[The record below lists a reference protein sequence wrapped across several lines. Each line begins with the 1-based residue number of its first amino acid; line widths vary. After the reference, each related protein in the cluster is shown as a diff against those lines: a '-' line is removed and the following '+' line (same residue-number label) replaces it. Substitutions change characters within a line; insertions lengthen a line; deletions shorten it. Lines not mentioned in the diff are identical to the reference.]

1 MANRDES
8 SRPAETE
15 TLLAASPA
23 WPGGFVPAV
32 RSGFEPHN
40 VAAVGKT
47 AVGKVVSTHLNRTEK
62 EKVISELHEKM
73 AKAKIAIVAEPKGLD
88 VATVNDLRKKLRD
101 SKVEY
106 RVIKNTLAARAAK
119 GTSVE
124 KVADKF
130 VGPTAIVMS
139 YDDVI
144 APAKVLADF
153 MKDRENFKIRT
164 AVVEGNV
171 VAAKG
176 IAALAK
182 LPGLLELRGQIAAMI
197 AQPAT
202 KLARIIAAPAQ
213 QLAQVLGARR
223 DQLEKGQ

>member
-1 MANRDES
+1 LARGFS
-8 SRPAETE
+8 YRPFGWFEAHDN
-15 TLLAASPA
+15 AAGAKAP
-23 WPGGFVPAV
+23 
-32 RSGFEPHN
+32 
-40 VAAVGKT
+40 

-62 EKVISELHEKM
+62 EKVISELHEKL
-73 AKAKIAIVAEPKGLD
+73 AKVKIAIVAEPKGLD

-106 RVIKNTLAARAAK
+106 RVIKNTLAALAAK
-119 GTSVE
+119 GTTVE
-124 KVADKF
+124 KVSDKF

-153 MKDRENFKIRT
+153 MKDRENFTIRT
-164 AVVEGNV
+164 AVVEGRIV
-171 VAAKG
+171 DAKG
-176 IAALAK
+176 ILALAK

-202 KLARIIAAPAQ
+202 KVVRILSTPGQ
-213 QLAQVLGARR
+213 QLARVLAARR
-223 DQLEKGQ
+223 DQLEKAQ